1 MIIGENTQIGDR
13 AVIHTTKSVEG
24 HVAAATVIGDNVIVG
39 PGAALQSCVIESGA
53 SIGANAVVMEAALVE
68 KSARVAEGAVV
79 HPGRRIPAGQLWA
92 GNPAVFVRD
101 LTKGELAEIDG
112 HADEAADNAAHHAR
126 EFMPHSEAYL
136 AAEKLG
142 IEDSVR
148 RGCCLRALCSRAPRI
163 PSQSGSDGAEALHLA
178 YLRKRRVRT

>member
-1 MIIGENTQIGDR
+1 MPGPCSGDLNDVIIGDNTQIGDR

-24 HVAAATVIGDNVIVG
+24 HVAAATVIGDNVIIG
-39 PGAALQSCVIESGA
+39 PGAALQSCVIEEGA

-92 GNPAVFVRD
+92 GNPAVYVRD
-101 LTKGELAEIDG
+101 LTKGELAEVEG
-112 HADEAADNAAHHAR
+112 HADEAADNAALHAR

-136 AAEKLG
+136 AAEALG

-148 RGCCLRALCSRAPRI
+148 
-163 PSQSGSDGAEALHLA
+163 GAC
-178 YLRKRRVRT
+178 